1 MAKEDHRPRKMR
13 RRGDQQEG
21 GVADGALHRQRFLFR
36 IFRLIEHD
44 DIAARYAEALRHSR
58 PGLRRAD
65 GVGFCRRAGKD
76 HFRSRILLPQANALR
91 QARQA
96 VADKVR
102 ARRPLRVPG
111 IAAAQ
116 HHHVAH
122 RLLAAP
128 GGIAIFYR
136 FKQAVCHGLQAQQR
150 QQQPAEAHAKLPGTL
165 KAAEP

>member
-1 MAKEDHRPRKMR
+1 MTKENHRPWQVGR
-13 RRGDQQEG
+13 RSDQQEG
-21 GVADGALHRQRFLFR
+21 RIADGALHRLRFLFC
-36 IFRLIEHD
+36 IFRPIEHD
-44 DIAARYAEALRHSR
+44 DIAAWYAEALRDSR

-76 HFRSRILLPQANALR
+76 HFRSGIRLPQANALR

-96 VADKVR
+96 VIDKIR
-102 ARRPLRVPG
+102 AWRPLRIPG

-128 GGIAIFYR
+128 GGVGIFNR
-136 FKQAVCHGLQAQQR
+136 F
-150 QQQPAEAHAKLPGTL
+150 
-165 KAAEP
+165 